1 MSSVLK
7 ITQVFTRTITS
18 STKSSTNI
26 INNSELKNLKASY
39 NILKSL
45 GEEDYRLFLHANN
58 CSTDKYSDRYNKI
71 LSTIKSKIDNS
82 KFD

>member
-26 INNSELKNLKASY
+26 INNRELKNLKASY
-39 NILKSL
+39 NILKSFYKGL
-45 GEEDYRLFLHANN
+45 FSVVQERGGEKLIRGVKF
-58 CSTDKYSDRYNKI
+58 KI
-71 LSTIKSKIDNS
+71 
-82 KFD
+82 